1 MSADPSIRDHQTWLN
16 YLQPDGLV
24 VSPTAL
30 VDAQVLLPH
39 NALPLQERFLPFV
52 EEFSIES
59 DKEGFAIKDFVAF
72 CRDFLEWPDDC
83 LFGVIDERPIPESL
97 IVSLPELGLTLSP
110 SLAFRDPNPKDAEK
124 PWLLLAQTLPLG
136 TDLDAHQAEDESGW
150 KASHSRRFERLLR
163 ETKVPIGL
171 LSNGTHIRLTYAPHG
186 ENSGSITFPVAA
198 MTEVAGRSILAA
210 FHLLLDRYRLLAAP
224 TDVRLPALLAR
235 SREYQSRV
243 SAALAQQVL
252 DSLYE
257 LQRGFQA
264 ANERTAGELLRSVL
278 AERPDDVY
286 AGLLTV
292 LMRLVFLLFA
302 EDRGLMPTSELY
314 VRNYSIHGL
323 FERLRS
329 DNEHYPD
336 TMDQRYGAWA
346 QLLAV
351 FRSVYHGSRHPHL
364 HMPARHGHL
373 FDPTRFPFLDGRAM
387 AEARV
392 PLVSDGTIIRILE
405 KLLILG
411 GERLSYRTLDV
422 EEIGSVYQTVMGFRL
437 EIASGPSI
445 AILSK
450 RKHKSEVTAPTVI
463 NLDDLRL
470 TPGKDRAKWLKERTN
485 QEVTG
490 EADKAL
496 RRANGVAELLAALDR
511 KIARNATPAVVP
523 RGVMV
528 LQPTDER
535 RRSGSHYTPRSFT
548 EPIVRKTLAPI
559 LERLGQ
565 QPTPDQILELKV
577 CDLAVGSGAFLVEA
591 CRQLGDA
598 LIKAWQDHRERP
610 PLPADETEELLARRL
625 VAQRCMYAVDRNP
638 MATDLAKLSLWLA
651 TLAKDH
657 PFTFLDHSIRVGDA
671 LVGLTRQQIA
681 DFHWVPERERAFGQD
696 EIEGRIRRAAK
707 YRKRILEG
715 GDFVT
720 PQKKHEQLELADEAL
735 KEVRFVGN
743 IVIAA
748 FFSAT
753 KDKAR
758 RIARDAL
765 LRRYIDGPGN
775 NDYTVGVEEVRNLTT
790 GEFPVTPFHWEIEFP
805 EVFDRENSGFD
816 IIVGNPPYGGKNNLV
831 GGNREGYLDWLKT
844 IHIASHGNADLVA
857 HFFRRAFNLLSCYG
871 CFGLIATNTIR
882 QGDTRAT
889 GLRWICSNG
898 GTVYAAN
905 RRYKWPGQ
913 AAVVVS
919 IVWITR
925 AKAQGP
931 FDLDGRSVSLITAYL
946 FHAGGHQNP
955 AALKANQGKCFIGSY
970 LLGMG
975 FTFDDTDK
983 KGVANPIGLMQRLIT
998 QNSHNAERI
1007 FPYIGGKEV
1016 NDEPEHHHHRFVINF
1031 ADFPLRRDDLGL
1043 KWGRAEPK
1051 QRDAWLRRGVV
1062 PYDYPEPVAA
1072 DWPDLLAIVERKVK
1086 PERDKL
1092 GDDGDAL
1099 RRKSKWWLMGR
1110 YTPGLFQAVANLD
1123 RVIVTGLVNNRLGF
1137 TFMPTGMVFSKN
1149 LAVFPLDTFAAF
1161 CALQCRIHEVW
1172 ARLFS
1177 STFKD
1182 DLNYAP
1188 SDCFETFPFPTGFDT
1203 SEALE
1208 QAGQQYYDV
1217 RASLMIR
1224 NNEGLTKTYN
1234 RFHDPEDTSS
1244 DILAL
1249 RDSHAGMDR
1258 AVLEAYVWHD
1268 IAEKA
1273 NCEFLLDHESEEDSD
1288 DDRPASRRKKPWRYR
1303 WPDETCD
1310 EVLARLLALNAKRA
1324 EEEKLAGNS
1333 TSISRNKPSKL
1344 IKRTVSLSDQANI
1357 DFSEP

>member
-24 VSPTAL
+24 VSPAAL

-39 NALPLQERFLPFV
+39 NALLLQERFLPFV
-52 EEFSIES
+52 EEFSLNG
-59 DKEGFAIKDFVAF
+59 DKEGFAINDFVAF

-83 LFGVIDERPIPESL
+83 LFGGIHERAIPESL

-110 SLAFRDPNPKDAEK
+110 SLAFRDPNSKDAEK
-124 PWLLLAQTLPLG
+124 PWLLLAQNLPLG
-136 TDLDAHQAEDESGW
+136 TELDAHQAEDERGW

-171 LSNGTHIRLTYAPHG
+171 LNNGTHIRLIYAPHG

-264 ANERTAGELLRSVL
+264 ANERTAGELLKSVL

-351 FRSVYHGSRHPHL
+351 FRSIYHGSRHPHL

-373 FDPTRFPFLDGRAM
+373 FDPTRFPFLDGRAT

-392 PLVSDGTIIRILE
+392 PLVSDGTIFRILE
-405 KLLILG
+405 RLLILG

-445 AILSK
+445 AILGK
-450 RKHKSEVTAPTVI
+450 RKHKSEVAAPTVI
-463 NLDDLRL
+463 NLDELR
-470 TPGKDRAKWLKERTN
+470 TIAGKDRIKWLKARTN

-496 RRANGVAELLAALDR
+496 KGANSVDELLAALDR
-511 KIARNATPAVVP
+511 KIARNATPTVVSS
-523 RGVMV
+523 GVML

-548 EPIVRKTLAPI
+548 QPIVRKTLAPI
-559 LERLGQ
+559 LKRLGE
-565 QPTPDQILELKV
+565 QPTPDQILDLKV

-598 LIKAWQDHRERP
+598 LSKAWQYHGDRP

-625 VAQRCMYAVDRNP
+625 VAQRCLYAVDRNP
-638 MATDLAKLSLWLA
+638 MAADLAKLSLWLA

-657 PFTFLDHSIRVGDA
+657 PFTFLDHAIRTGDA

-681 DFHWVPERERAFGQD
+681 DFHWLPEKKRAFGQD
-696 EIEGRIRRAAK
+696 LVERQIRSATA

-715 GDFVT
+715 GDFLT
-720 PQKKHEQLELADEAL
+720 PQKKYEQLELADEAL

-743 IVIAA
+743 MVIAA
-748 FFSAT
+748 FFRSP

-758 RIARDAL
+758 RIARDEL
-765 LRRYIDGPGN
+765 LSRYIDAPRK
-775 NDYTVGVEEVRNLTT
+775 NDYTVGVEEVRDLIT
-790 GEFPVTPFHWEIEFP
+790 GEFSVTPFHWEIEFP
-805 EVFDRENSGFD
+805 EVFDRENAGFD
-816 IIVGNPPYGGKNNLV
+816 AIVGNPPFLGGKRISTAN
-831 GGNREGYLDWLKT
+831 GAAYLAWLLQV
-844 IHIASHGNADLVA
+844 HEQSDGNADLVA
-857 HFFRRAFNLLSCYG
+857 HFFRRGFNLLRPDG
-871 CFGLIATNTIR
+871 CCGLIATNTIR
-882 QGDTRAT
+882 QGDTRST
-889 GLRWICSNG
+889 GLRWVRGHG
-898 GTVYAAN
+898 GTIYAAQ
-905 RRYKWPGQ
+905 RRYNWPGQ

-919 IVWITR
+919 IVWFI
-925 AKAQGP
+925 KGSHSGP
-931 FDLDGRSVSLITAYL
+931 LFLDGRAVPLITAYL
-946 FHAGGHQNP
+946 FHAGGDEDP
-955 AALKANQGKCFIGSY
+955 AVLQSNAGKSFIGSFVM
-970 LLGMG
+970 GMG
-975 FTFDDTDK
+975 FTFDDTDR
-983 KGVANPIGLMQRLIT
+983 KGVASSISDMRALVAA
-998 QNSHNAERI
+998 NSHNAERL
-1007 FPYIGGKEV
+1007 FPYLGGEEM
-1016 NDEPEHHHHRFVINF
+1016 NDNPTQSYHRYIINF
-1031 ADFPLRRDDLGL
+1031 ADFPLRRENLG
-1043 KWGRAEPK
+1043 KTWHGSTKGERTS
-1051 QRDAWLRRGVV
+1051 WLRTGVV
-1062 PYDYPEPVAA
+1062 PLDYPEPVAT
-1072 DWPDLLAIVERKVK
+1072 DWPDLLRIVEAKVK
-1086 PERDKL
+1086 PERAK
-1092 GDDGDAL
+1092 
-1099 RRKSKWWLMGR
+1099 KSAEVRSFPWWR
-1110 YTPGLFQAVANLD
+1110 YWRIRGELTAASEGLD
-1123 RVIVTGLVNNRLGF
+1123 RIIGLSRVGRQAAFALI
-1137 TFMPTGMVFSKN
+1137 PTGTVFADSMVLFTT
-1149 LAVFPLDTFAAF
+1149 DRYAAF
-1161 CALQCRIHEVW
+1161 CTLQSRIHEGW
-1172 ARLFS
+1172 ARFFAS
-1177 STFKD
+1177 SMKD
-1182 DLNYAP
+1182 DLRYTP
-1188 SDCFETFPFPTGFDT
+1188 SDCFETFPFPSAFESNTDLERTGCEYYEFRA
-1203 SEALE
+1203 ALM
-1208 QAGQQYYDV
+1208 V
-1217 RASLMIR
+1217 R

-1234 RFHDPEDTSS
+1234 RFHDREENSP
-1244 DILAL
+1244 DILRL
-1249 RDSHAGMDR
+1249 RELHAAMDR
-1258 AVLEAYVWHD
+1258 AVLEAYGWYD
-1268 IAEKA
+1268 IAEKVY
-1273 NCEFLLDHESEEDSD
+1273 CEFLLDYEDEDSED
-1288 DDRPASRRKKPWRYR
+1288 DGHARRKKPWRYR
-1303 WPDETCD
+1303 WPDELRD
-1310 EVLARLLALNAKRA
+1310 EVLAKLLELNATRA
-1324 EEEKLAGNS
+1324 EEERLDGLAIAGEKQS
-1333 TSISRNKPSKL
+1333 GARR
-1344 IKRTVSLSDQANI
+1344 KRKRKVAGGQRELV
-1357 DFSEP
+1357 

>member
-1 MSADPSIRDHQTWLN
+1 MPADSLIRDHQAWLG

-24 VSPTAL
+24 VSPAAL
-30 VDAQVLLPH
+30 VDSQALLDH
-39 NALPLQERFLPFV
+39 NTLPLQERFLPFV
-52 EEFSIES
+52 EEVEIG
-59 DKEGFAIKDFVAF
+59 DKEEFAIKDFVAF
-72 CRDFLEWPDDC
+72 ARDFLEWPEEFV
-83 LFGVIDERPIPESL
+83 FGINGDTPIPQSL
-97 IVSLPELGLTLSP
+97 IVPLSEFGLTLSP
-110 SLAFRDPNPKDAEK
+110 TLAFKDPKPKDPEN
-124 PWLLLAQTLPLG
+124 PWLLLVENLTLG
-136 TDLDAHQAEDESGW
+136 TDLDAHQAEDERGW

-198 MTEVAGRSILAA
+198 MTEVQGRSILAA
-210 FHLLLDRYRLLAAP
+210 LHMLLDRYRMVTGPSDA
-224 TDVRLPALLAR
+224 RLPALLAR

-243 SAALAQQVL
+243 SATLAQQVL

-314 VRNYSIHGL
+314 VRNYAIHGL

-351 FRSVYHGSRHPHL
+351 FRSVYHGSRHPQL

-373 FDPTRFPFLDGRAM
+373 FDPSRFQFLDGRST

-392 PLVSDGTIIRILE
+392 PLVSDGTIFRILE

-445 AILSK
+445 AILGK
-450 RKHKSEVTAPTVI
+450 KKHKSEVAAPTVI
-463 NLDDLRL
+463 NLDDLRA
-470 TPGKDRAKWLKERTN
+470 TAGKDRAKWLKERTS

-496 RRANGVAELLAALDR
+496 KGASSVDELLAALDR
-511 KIARNATPAVVP
+511 KIARNATPTVLP
-523 RGVMV
+523 SGVMV

-548 EPIVRKTLAPI
+548 EPIVHKTLAPT
-559 LERLGQ
+559 LERLGE
-565 QPTPDQILELKV
+565 QPTPDQILDLKV

-598 LIKAWQDHRERP
+598 LVKAWQHHGERP

-625 VAQRCMYAVDRNP
+625 VAQRCLYAVDRNP
-638 MATDLAKLSLWLA
+638 MAADLAKLSLWLA

-681 DFHWVPERERAFGQD
+681 DFHWLPEKERAFGQ
-696 EIEGRIRRAAK
+696 EAIENRIRRASE
-707 YRKRILEG
+707 YRKRILEA

-743 IVIAA
+743 LVVAA

-758 RIARDAL
+758 LIARDELLTRYSEAL
-765 LRRYIDGPGN
+765 HN
-775 NDYTVGVEEVRNLTT
+775 NDFEAGVDEDRSLTT
-790 GEFPVTPFHWEIEFP
+790 GEFPVTPFHWQIEFP
-805 EVFDRENSGFD
+805 EVFDRENPGFD
-816 IIVGNPPYGGKNNLV
+816 AIIGNPPYGGKNTLIN
-831 GGNREGYLDWLKT
+831 GNREGYLDWLKT
-844 IHIASHGNADLVA
+844 LHAESHGNADLVA
-857 HFFRRAFNLLSCYG
+857 HFFRRAFSLLSHNG

-882 QGDTRAT
+882 QGDTRST

-898 GTVYAAN
+898 GAIYSAQ

-919 IVWITR
+919 VVWIVKVHFFTLGSIR
-925 AKAQGP
+925 
-931 FDLDGRSVSLITAYL
+931 LDGRPVRIITAYL
-946 FHAGGHQNP
+946 FHDGGHESP
-955 AALKANQGKCFIGSY
+955 AKLAANEGGSY
-970 LLGMG
+970 VGSFPLGMG

-983 KGVANPIGLMQRLIT
+983 KGIANSLAAMEHLYRKDSRT
-998 QNSHNAERI
+998 
-1007 FPYIGGKEV
+1007 V
-1016 NDEPEHHHHRFVINF
+1016 NVSS
-1031 ADFPLRRDDLGL
+1031 LTS
-1043 KWGRAEPK
+1043 
-1051 QRDAWLRRGVV
+1051 GVRS
-1062 PYDYPEPVAA
+1062 
-1072 DWPDLLAIVERKVK
+1072 LTIV
-1086 PERDKL
+1086 
-1092 GDDGDAL
+1092 
-1099 RRKSKWWLMGR
+1099 
-1110 YTPGLFQAVANLD
+1110 
-1123 RVIVTGLVNNRLGF
+1123 
-1137 TFMPTGMVFSKN
+1137 
-1149 LAVFPLDTFAAF
+1149 
-1161 CALQCRIHEVW
+1161 
-1172 ARLFS
+1172 
-1177 STFKD
+1177 
-1182 DLNYAP
+1182 
-1188 SDCFETFPFPTGFDT
+1188 
-1203 SEALE
+1203 
-1208 QAGQQYYDV
+1208 
-1217 RASLMIR
+1217 R
-1224 NNEGLTKTYN
+1224 N
-1234 RFHDPEDTSS
+1234 
-1244 DILAL
+1244 
-1249 RDSHAGMDR
+1249 
-1258 AVLEAYVWHD
+1258 
-1268 IAEKA
+1268 
-1273 NCEFLLDHESEEDSD
+1273 
-1288 DDRPASRRKKPWRYR
+1288 
-1303 WPDETCD
+1303 
-1310 EVLARLLALNAKRA
+1310 
-1324 EEEKLAGNS
+1324 
-1333 TSISRNKPSKL
+1333 TSI
-1344 IKRTVSLSDQANI
+1344 IAT
-1357 DFSEP
+1357 